1 MRAFTRSIASL
12 LLAFAVACPVAAT
25 YNSTAAQPAVK
36 KRTPPAKAGPP
47 PRAPFSAKDE
57 ELAVIPGVP
66 DARFWADSERDFVK
80 ALPPQKGPWLALSAG
95 GSDGAYGAGL
105 LSGWT
110 ASGKRP
116 EFAVV
121 TGVSTGALMASYA
134 FLGSRYD
141 DQLRDAF
148 SSISAADIFEAGAT
162 RESLLDTWPLRE
174 VIGKRVTAKL
184 LADIAAEH
192 ARGRRLFVL
201 TTNLDSERFVVW
213 DMGAI
218 ATRGDETALK
228 LFRDVLVAATSVPGM
243 FPPGYVEVEANGKR
257 FQEMHADGGI
267 GTQFFVA
274 PEAML
279 TSFSG
284 YSLPATELYIIVN
297 GKLTPD
303 FQVGDRST
311 VAILGRSVGVAIKA
325 AARVAI
331 DRAYA
336 TAKRSGVGFHLAYV
350 DFRSRSKA
358 ACCSIP
364 NTSRRCSCAASNRA
378 RAAWRSWR
386 SRRTCRTGR
395 RRWYSEG

>member
-1 MRAFTRSIASL
+1 M
-12 LLAFAVACPVAAT
+12 
-25 YNSTAAQPAVK
+25 
-36 KRTPPAKAGPP
+36 
-47 PRAPFSAKDE
+47 
-57 ELAVIPGVP
+57 
-66 DARFWADSERDFVK
+66 
-80 ALPPQKGPWLALSAG
+80 
-95 GSDGAYGAGL
+95 
-105 LSGWT
+105 
-110 ASGKRP
+110 
-116 EFAVV
+116 
-121 TGVSTGALMASYA
+121 
-134 FLGSRYD
+134 
-141 DQLRDAF
+141 
-148 SSISAADIFEAGAT
+148 
-162 RESLLDTWPLRE
+162 
-174 VIGKRVTAKL
+174 
-184 LADIAAEH
+184 
-192 ARGRRLFVL
+192 L

-213 DMGAI
+213 NMGAI
-218 ATRGDETALK
+218 ATRGDEKALK

-350 DFRSRSKA
+350 DTSFTKQSRMLFDPEYIKA
-358 ACCSIP
+358 LFLRGLEQGKSGMAFLAQP
-364 NTSRRCSCAASNRA
+364 PDLSNRPPPVVQ
-378 RAAWRSWR
+378 
-386 SRRTCRTGR
+386 
-395 RRWYSEG
+395 